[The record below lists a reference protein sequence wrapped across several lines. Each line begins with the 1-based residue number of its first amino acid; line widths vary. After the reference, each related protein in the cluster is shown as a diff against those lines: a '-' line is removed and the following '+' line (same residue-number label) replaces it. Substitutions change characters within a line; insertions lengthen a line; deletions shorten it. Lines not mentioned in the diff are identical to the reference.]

1 MQGLSSINID
11 MRAQEFIREGAD
23 FMAYMKQTDDKGQVT
38 WTYPKGFEVQTPH
51 RSNMAVRQFLGKLG
65 LDQDFENSGPMP
77 IDEFIT
83 ATDRLHDQDEEV
95 HMYRQE
101 ALRIKKA
108 NPELTHVS
116 FV

>member
-1 MQGLSSINID
+1 
-11 MRAQEFIREGAD
+11 MRAQEFINEGAD
-23 FMAYMKQTDDKGQVT
+23 FMGYMKEKDPDGGIR
-38 WTYPKGFEVQTPH
+38 WTYPDGFETQTPH
-51 RSNMAVRQFLGKLG
+51 RSNVAARQLLGKLG
-65 LDQDFENSGPMP
+65 LEIDFENSGPIA
-77 IDEFIT
+77 IDDFVA

-108 NPELTHVS
+108 YPQLTHVH

>member
-1 MQGLSSINID
+1 MKAN
-11 MRAQEFIREGAD
+11 EFIREGAD
-23 FMAYMKQTDDKGQVT
+23 FMGYMKEKDPQDGSVR
-38 WTYPKGFEVQTPH
+38 WTYPKGFETHTPH
-51 RSNMAVRQFLGKLG
+51 RSNMAARQLLGKLG
-65 LDQDFENSGPMP
+65 LETDFENSGPMP
-77 IDEFIT
+77 IDDFIT

>member
-1 MQGLSSINID
+1 MKVN
-11 MRAQEFIREGAD
+11 EVIREGAD
-23 FMAYMKQTDDKGQVT
+23 FMAYKKEGDT
-38 WTYPKGFEVQTPH
+38 WTYPNGFEIETPH
-51 RSNMAVRQFLGKLG
+51 RSNMAARQLLGKLG
-65 LDQDFENSGPMP
+65 LETDFENSGPMP
-77 IDEFIT
+77 IDDFIT

>member
-1 MQGLSSINID
+1 MKISEVLV
-11 MRAQEFIREGAD
+11 REGAD
-23 FMAYMKQTDDKGQVT
+23 FMGYMKEKDPDDGSVR
-38 WTYPKGFEVQTPH
+38 WTYPKGFETHTPH

>member
-1 MQGLSSINID
+1 MKVN
-11 MRAQEFIREGAD
+11 EVIREGAD
-23 FMAYMKQTDDKGQVT
+23 FMAYMKEKDPQDGSVR

-51 RSNMAVRQFLGKLG
+51 RSNMAARQLLGKLG
-65 LDQDFENSGPMP
+65 LETDFENSGPMP
-77 IDEFIT
+77 IDDFIT